1 MAGLDWQGHEFL
13 WPDYDY
19 RREFVRCLSDY
30 ILDKSGRY
38 ATVEPGTWYPGVPLP
53 PKVHSDFSNCVRQFV
68 ESLFDGPFQG
78 HQPLQEFGVGNYAM
92 ERYLHGSNEEPFNTM
107 AVTMPREV
115 NNFAILDEF
124 DSQSPS
130 TAGDPRRPIR
140 DLHRQGAV
148 QTDFFPMTLGSDVFP
163 RGTHGADLA
172 EQVET
177 LTTEIMSSRKSHVEQ
192 LAPPLPQF
200 TTLGSHDPGRPRG
213 SALGRRRR
221 AYSGEES
228 TSAGS
233 QTATRR
239 TKTKRDQLPLKTVA
253 GEEGQ
258 SSRSF
263 GANARS
269 VDESPRNTTSV
280 GTVSKEGFKHKC
292 DLCGERFE
300 FPARLK
306 SHMETITHAERR
318 YRCMLCGSV
327 FSRKSSLKR
336 HQEAA
341 TACKSKAQSGND
353 SPPPSTPESGA
364 RNATF
369 HSARS
374 ARPPSMASPSHG
386 NVSPS
391 IPGNQSVSS
400 QNQFRQYSPASAPR
414 ASFGGVSYLPPMP
427 RTSSQQYR
435 PPPPSVASRSSY
447 RPPSARSYIDP
458 RVLDGMS
465 GGHNDC
471 DQIRTGNGCGT

>member
-1 MAGLDWQGHEFL
+1 MDGLDWDSGIL
-13 WPDYDY
+13 WPDYEY
-19 RREFVRCLSDY
+19 RKEFARCVSDY
-30 ILDKSGRY
+30 ILDKSEKY
-38 ATVEPGTWYPGVPLP
+38 PTVGPGTWCPGMPLP
-53 PKVHSDFSNCVRQFV
+53 PKVQSYFSACVRQFV
-68 ESLFDGPFQG
+68 ESLPDDLLRG
-78 HQPLQEFGVGNYAM
+78 HQPLQEFEVEENYAM
-92 ERYLHGSNEEPFNTM
+92 ERFLRGSNEEPFNSI
-107 AVTMPREV
+107 ALTMPRGI
-115 NNFAILDEF
+115 NNFGIPDEF
-124 DSQSPS
+124 DSQSLS

-148 QTDFFPMTLGSDVFP
+148 HQTDFFPTLGSDVFP
-163 RGTHGADLA
+163 RGTHGANLA
-172 EQVET
+172 EQMET
-177 LTTEIMSSRKSHVEQ
+177 VTEIMSSRKSHVEQ
-192 LAPPLPQF
+192 FRHGGGLAPPPPQS
-200 TTLGSHDPGRPRG
+200 T

-239 TKTKRDQLPLKTVA
+239 ARTKRNQPPLKTAV
-253 GEEGQ
+253 GDEGQ

-269 VDESPRNTTSV
+269 VDESPRNTTSA

-292 DLCGERFE
+292 DTCGERFE

-306 SHMETITHAERR
+306 SHMETISHAERR
-318 YRCMLCGSV
+318 YRCELCGAV

-341 TACKSKAQSGND
+341 TACKSKTQSGND

-364 RNATF
+364 RDATF

-391 IPGNQSVSS
+391 IAGNQSVSS
-400 QNQFRQYSPASAPR
+400 QNQYRQYGPASAPR
-414 ASFGGVSYLPPMP
+414 ASFGGGSYLSPMP

-435 PPPPSVASRSSY
+435 PPPPSVASRSSH
-447 RPPSARSYIDP
+447 RPPSARSFIDP
-458 RVLDGMS
+458 RMLEGMS